1 MSTPDFVTPDP
12 TDPGIMSAVLQAA
25 DDAIIIATAPE
36 AGGRGLMVVYVNDA
50 YLRMTGFARHD
61 VVGRPQ
67 RVVVE
72 EVVGPEVIA
81 RIRTNIAQGRPFRQE
96 VLACRQD
103 GTPLRV
109 ELSVRPLRNAAGR
122 VTHWLC
128 VHRDI
133 TEHSM
138 AMEALE
144 RHAHDLEETQRM
156 ARIGSWRWAIG
167 AEAIDCSAEACAIVG
182 LPRELGRVPFSAI
195 AAATDPKDFRMITS
209 TLQKTALLGRSET
222 IEYPIK
228 LSASTTR
235 IIFARTYPEYDASGR
250 IVAVRGLN
258 QDVTDRLQMQHTLR
272 WNATHDRLTGLINMA
287 ALHERAPTV
296 FAAAA
301 AEQARV
307 VLAVIDLDHLKL
319 VNDTLGHAVG
329 DGLIKEAA
337 RRLVEG
343 FGTEGH
349 IARLGGDEF
358 VFLDSFPGGDAELAA
373 RQRAIV
379 ERLKEPFEYQGRQLD
394 CTASIGV
401 ATAHP
406 DDANMDVL
414 MRNADMAMYRAKET
428 GRGSFCFYSS
438 DMQDAVDRRLA
449 QQDLAKLVVASKL
462 ATPFYQPQ
470 FSLGLGRVVGY
481 EALMRLDVGQRALS
495 PGSIE
500 CAFENVELATR
511 LGDEMLR
518 KVLEQMRL
526 WIREGHAFGRVAI
539 NASGVELLAKGYAEG
554 VLEALRR
561 AGVPPTCLEIE
572 VTENVLIG
580 RGAERLIAAL
590 QTLRSAGVSVA
601 LDDFGTGYASLTHL
615 KALPINRIKI
625 DKSFVR
631 NVALDMEDAAIV
643 SATVG
648 LAHALSLEVVAEG
661 VETPEQAQFLRACGC
676 DLIQGFL
683 CGHPEPAGAFDP
695 GRLDDARLLL
705 PVRSADCCA

>member
-1 MSTPDFVTPDP
+1 LARSFVL
-12 TDPGIMSAVLQAA
+12 I
-25 DDAIIIATAPE
+25 
-36 AGGRGLMVVYVNDA
+36 
-50 YLRMTGFARHD
+50 
-61 VVGRPQ
+61 
-67 RVVVE
+67 
-72 EVVGPEVIA
+72 
-81 RIRTNIAQGRPFRQE
+81 TNKFF
-96 VLACRQD
+96 
-103 GTPLRV
+103 
-109 ELSVRPLRNAAGR
+109 SFN
-122 VTHWLC
+122 
-128 VHRDI
+128 
-133 TEHSM
+133 
-138 AMEALE
+138 
-144 RHAHDLEETQRM
+144 
-156 ARIGSWRWAIG
+156 
-167 AEAIDCSAEACAIVG
+167 
-182 LPRELGRVPFSAI
+182 LG
-195 AAATDPKDFRMITS
+195 
-209 TLQKTALLGRSET
+209 
-222 IEYPIK
+222 Y
-228 LSASTTR
+228 
-235 IIFARTYPEYDASGR
+235 IFAS
-250 IVAVRGLN
+250 N
-258 QDVTDRLQMQHTLR
+258 
-272 WNATHDRLTGLINMA
+272 
-287 ALHERAPTV
+287 
-296 FAAAA
+296 
-301 AEQARV
+301 
-307 VLAVIDLDHLKL
+307 
-319 VNDTLGHAVG
+319 
-329 DGLIKEAA
+329 
-337 RRLVEG
+337 
-343 FGTEGH
+343 
-349 IARLGGDEF
+349 F
-358 VFLDSFPGGDAELAA
+358 VKRCKTCSF
-373 RQRAIV
+373 
-379 ERLKEPFEYQGRQLD
+379 
-394 CTASIGV
+394 
-401 ATAHP
+401 
-406 DDANMDVL
+406 
-414 MRNADMAMYRAKET
+414 
-428 GRGSFCFYSS
+428 GSFCFYSS

-705 PVRSADCCA
+705 PVRSVDCCA